1 MRFLNKKFYT
11 IGILI
16 LVTVTIVFAVSTSDV
31 YRDISTSMRLFN
43 EVYRHVILNYADT
56 VKTDEFTELS
66 IKNMVDELDPYSVFL
81 TGDEKDPLE
90 TLARGEYGGVGL
102 RISLR
107 NDTLTVVSPMEG
119 SPAKRANILSGD
131 QVLKVDSISTIG
143 MEVDKSTKL
152 IRGKP
157 GTKVQLTI
165 RRPGIGGE
173 MNYTL
178 VRENIDVADVTY
190 FGMIDDGVGY
200 IKLTGFSKGASDEV
214 KKALTNLTG
223 SGDLNAITLDLRG
236 NPGGLMEEALKI
248 SEYFCSPGDTLLFT
262 KGRAAMTNK
271 TFVSKRKP
279 LVDMNVY
286 LAVLIDG
293 GSASASEIVA
303 GIVQD
308 LDRGVVI
315 GTTSF
320 GKGLVQTVFILDSKH
335 SIKMTT
341 AKYYTPSGRLI
352 QKPDYLNNPKIIE
365 GTTVGD
371 SIFHSKNG
379 RILKSGGG
387 IAPDVLVALTDVP
400 LLVRE
405 LWRQNM
411 FYAFAIRYHT
421 EHGNVGEVD
430 SKILSE
436 FKKYLKNAGFAY
448 AMKSEK
454 QMRDLEK
461 MLKTDEEFK
470 TSEINFNNYY
480 TIFDAAKEKDFEKN
494 RDLIIKGLNS
504 EFATIENGLTGRTKS
519 ELTTDNVVKQALMI
533 LNDQVAYQS
542 TLGFSMK

>member
-1 MRFLNKKFYT
+1 MRFLNKRFYT
-11 IGILI
+11 ICILL
-16 LVTVTIVFAVSTSDV
+16 LVAGTIVFAVTTSDV

-43 EVYRHVILNYADT
+43 EVYRHVILNYADA

-66 IKNMVDELDPYSVFL
+66 IRNMVNELDPYSVFL

-90 TLARGEYGGVGL
+90 TMARGEYGGVGL

-107 NDTLTVVSPMEG
+107 NDTLTVISPMEG
-119 SPAKRANILSGD
+119 SPAKRANILPGD
-131 QVLKVDSISTIG
+131 QVLKVDSVSTIG
-143 MEVDKSTKL
+143 MKIDRSTKL

-173 MNYTL
+173 MVYSL

-190 FGMIDDGVGY
+190 TGMVDDGVGY
-200 IKLTGFSKGASDEV
+200 IKLTGFSNGASDEV
-214 KKALTNLTG
+214 KKAVTNLTD
-223 SGDLNAITLDLRG
+223 SGDLNAIILDLRG
-236 NPGGLMEEALKI
+236 NPGGLLEEALKI
-248 SEYFCSPGDTLLFT
+248 SEFFCSQGDTLLFT

-279 LVDMNVY
+279 LVDSSIH

-303 GIVQD
+303 GIIQD

-320 GKGLVQTVFILDSKH
+320 GKGLVQTVYTLDSKH
-335 SIKMTT
+335 AIKMTT
-341 AKYYTPSGRLI
+341 AKYFTPSGRLI

-365 GTTVGD
+365 GMTAGD
-371 SIFHSKNG
+371 SVFHSKNG
-379 RILKSGGG
+379 RLLKGGGG
-387 IAPDVLVALTDVP
+387 IAPDVLVSLTDVP

-411 FYAFAIRYHT
+411 FYSFAIHYHT
-421 EHGNVGEVD
+421 EHGKVEEVD
-430 SKILSE
+430 GKILLE
-436 FKKYLKNAGFAY
+436 FRQYLKNTGFAY
-448 AMKSEK
+448 ATKSEK

-461 MLKTDEEFK
+461 MLKSDQEFK
-470 TSEINFNNYY
+470 TSDIDFNRYY
-480 TIFDAAKEKDFEKN
+480 TVFDAAKEKDFEKN
-494 RDLIIKGLNS
+494 RDLIVKGLTS
-504 EFATIENGLTGRTKS
+504 EFATLEGGLTGRAKS
-519 ELTTDNVVKQALMI
+519 ELNTDNVVKQALMI
-533 LNDQVAYQS
+533 LNDQVAYRS